1 MELISGF
8 ATIVALLSDFN
19 ASRRGAA
26 VATIEEFKSWLSE
39 NRHSEIIGALEQ
51 NAASVRSIK
60 ALLHEDRETLAAQL
74 RALDQQLAK
83 LASGLELFK
92 PLASA
97 LHPGGELSGQAL
109 EWLEQIDSAG
119 ASKFLKGGGFSGTYL
134 KMLDGSG
141 KGDMTISDPR
151 FVESDLDDLLE
162 LGLVKDIGTNG
173 RFEPMY
179 AFTRNAAA
187 LVKARRDS
195 TGEPLGLGTG

>member
-1 MELISGF
+1 MEPISGF

-26 VATIEEFKSWLSE
+26 AATVEEFKSWLAE
-39 NRHSEIIGALEQ
+39 NRHSQIVDSLEQ
-51 NAASVRSIK
+51 NAASLRSIK
-60 ALLHEDRETLAAQL
+60 TLLHEDRRTLGAQFQM
-74 RALDQQLAK
+74 LDQQLAK

-97 LHPGGELSGQAL
+97 LRPGGGLSGQAL
-109 EWLEQIDSAG
+109 EWLEQLDSAG

-134 KMLDGSG
+134 AMIDGSG
-141 KGDMTISDPR
+141 KGNMTISEPR

-162 LGLVKDIGTNG
+162 LGLVKGIGTNG
-173 RFEPMY
+173 RSELMY
-179 AFTRNAAA
+179 AFSRSAAA

-195 TGEPLGLGTG
+195 VREPLE